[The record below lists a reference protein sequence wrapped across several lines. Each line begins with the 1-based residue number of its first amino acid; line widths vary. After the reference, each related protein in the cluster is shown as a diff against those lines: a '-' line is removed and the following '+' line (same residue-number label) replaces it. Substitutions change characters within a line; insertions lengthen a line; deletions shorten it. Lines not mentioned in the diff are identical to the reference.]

1 MSKFI
6 ITITPPTPNG
16 DLHIGHLAGPFLS
29 ADIFT
34 RTQRQKGHDCV
45 FVSYSD
51 DYQSYM
57 LRRGR
62 EQGREPALIGEENTR
77 KIKISLQMAGIEIDH
92 WMTSLDNTY
101 FRDAVLEL
109 YHHGVNNHNIYQ
121 KNVLAPYCRACN
133 TWGYE
138 AFGRGQCSSCGQ
150 DSDASQ
156 CEECAC
162 APNYLYMKNFK
173 CKLCGG
179 EHEWVE
185 KEHAYLNISKN
196 VRKLRTWL
204 SDSAVRLNSQAF
216 VERELAPTP
225 QDWQITRHGDAGLD
239 IGQPNLGKAHT
250 WFMGMA
256 GYIAA
261 TREHFTVNQ
270 QTPQLFDAFWR
281 ADDTTLVKFLGYD
294 CLYSH
299 GIAYPILLDGG
310 PYGKKN
316 QRLYTNMFLKLNG
329 LNLSTSRNHAIWI
342 RDLVSD
348 YDTDSVRLYM
358 ALLAPEEHESDFVET
373 QFVTWHRDF
382 YQEKLEALTVAA
394 THESPAFWLDGMQRS
409 EHKLLCEVYNRWSA
423 VTSADSFSSRN
434 LASLAVELYE
444 LAYSRL
450 QAQKPLYYLVALAS
464 CISAPITPTLS
475 RQMQK
480 RCGFNEPLILDNL
493 INANFLDYSI

>member
-6 ITITPPTPNG
+6 VTITPPTPNG

-45 FVSYSD
+45 LVSYSD

-62 EQGREPALIGEENTR
+62 EQGREPAQIGEENTR
-77 KIKISLQMAGIEIDH
+77 KINLSLKMAGIEVDH
-92 WMTSLDNTY
+92 WMRSLDNTC

-109 YHHGVNNHNIYQ
+109 YHQGVNDRNIYQ
-121 KNVLAPYCRACN
+121 KTVLAPFCRACN
-133 TWGYE
+133 VWGYE

-162 APNYLYMKNFK
+162 APNYLYMKNFR

-185 KEHAYLNISKN
+185 KDHAYLNIGKN
-196 VRKLRTWL
+196 VHKLRAWL
-204 SDSAVRLNSQAF
+204 GDSAVRLNSRAF

-225 QDWQITRHGDAGLD
+225 EDWQITRHGDAGLD
-239 IGQPNLGKAHT
+239 IGQPHLGKVHT

-270 QTPQLFDAFWR
+270 QTPELFDSFWR
-281 ADDTTLVKFLGYD
+281 SDDTTLVGFLGYD

-299 GIAYPILLDGG
+299 GIAYPILLAGS
-310 PYGKKN
+310 PYAKKK

-358 ALLAPEEHESDFVET
+358 ALLAPEEQESDFVET
-373 QFVTWHRDF
+373 QFVEWHQTF
-382 YQEKLEALTVAA
+382 YQNTLETLTVAA
-394 THESPAFWLDGMQRS
+394 TQESPHFWLDGMQRN

-434 LASLAVELYE
+434 LAALAVELYE
-444 LAYSRL
+444 MAYERL
-450 QAQKPLYYLVALAS
+450 QAEQPLYYLVALAS
-464 CISAPITPTLS
+464 CICAPITPTLS
-475 RQMQK
+475 RQIQK
-480 RCGFNEPLILDNL
+480 RCSINEALVLDNL
-493 INANFLDYSI
+493 MNANFLDYSI